1 MSGEEFK
8 KIVTAD
14 QPEAPDS
21 CVHDAILNR
30 KERASRDDSM
40 QRSLRP
46 LTVDEVLVFQ
56 KEGAQLVDVRDGI
69 DCEGG
74 YRSAI
79 AASLLEKL
87 WVKDIHD
94 MVGGYKAWVV
104 AKLPTRV

>member
-21 CVHDAILNR
+21 FVHDAILNR

-87 WVKDIHD
+87 GVKDIHD
-94 MVGGYKAWVV
+94 MVGGYKAWGA